1 MNLIVALIIA
11 WVIFKWDRFNN
22 VDKDVLALVVSFVK
36 SYITVVLAEL
46 LGGIIYV
53 THKVF
58 SEKFSDNF
66 SK

>member
-1 MNLIVALIIA
+1 MNLLVALIVM
-11 WVIFKWDRFNN
+11 WVIFKCKCFNN
-22 VDKDVLALVVSFVK
+22 LNKDILSLIVSFIK

-58 SEKFSDNF
+58 SEKFNDNL